1 MINQKKDNQMERN
14 NFLFGIKGLSSE
26 EVEQKIK
33 NKQNNVL
40 IKNINKSILGII
52 LSNVFTFFN
61 FLLFIITC
69 LIIHIGHY
77 EQLFFLFINMLNVSI
92 NIFQEVKAKKTLD
105 KISIL
110 KFNHT
115 KVIRNGFLTETLIE
129 NVVIDDVLF
138 LELGSQI
145 VADSKITKGFLE
157 VDESLLTGESGSI
170 FKKEGD
176 VLYSGSYVL
185 SGNACAK
192 VFCVG
197 PEMYISK
204 LTKEAKK
211 YKKIKTPLIQNLSLL
226 ILFIFC
232 LLIPMSSILYFFPK
246 TISIDEEPFVLGLCG
261 FVLGTLPS
269 GLFLLTSTTLFV
281 SFIKLA
287 KKQAYM
293 KELFGIEMLA
303 RIDVLCLDKTG
314 TITDG
319 TMKVKNVLKCKDSNL
334 FPEDLFFNIINAF
347 PQNNPTQKAL
357 YQAFC
362 SLPIKNQKKN
372 IYKILKTKP
381 FSSINKYSAVEIDK
395 MGTFVLG
402 APEFILKK
410 QFSEIKNDFQ
420 KETKLGYRVL
430 LLAQTDTLLD
440 NINDNTNYKIMF
452 LISLEE
458 QIKEDAFDIINYF
471 IQNGISVKIISGDNL
486 ETISY
491 IAKKLNIIKTSK
503 QSINLINLESN
514 ELDDVSSKY
523 NVFGRSTPTQKK
535 IIIQNLKK
543 QNHKVAMIGDG
554 VNDILAFKEA
564 DVSIAMAS
572 GNEACKNT
580 ANLILLDSQFH
591 SLTQVVT
598 EGRRVINNLQK
609 ISILFLT
616 KTIVSFLLAFVV
628 IFWNFY
634 YWYTSKSGMI
644 LPFPLK
650 PLQFNLVDTFFIGI
664 PSFFLALE
672 MNNKKVNKSFFRIIL
687 RQAFPYSL
695 LMALFYFSLI
705 YVVPLD
711 KYEIVNISSLLNI
724 FIACVFF
731 NLLIYSCIPFNK
743 WKKILIC
750 IVFSGFILSFL
761 FLKFYL
767 KCI

>member
-1 MINQKKDNQMERN
+1 MINRKKDNQMKRN
-14 NFLFGIKGLSSE
+14 DLLFDIKGLSSE

-33 NKQNNVL
+33 DKQNNVL
-40 IKNINKSILGII
+40 TKNINKSILGII
-52 LSNVFTFFN
+52 LSNVFTLFN
-61 FLLFIITC
+61 FLLFLITC
-69 LIIHIGHY
+69 LIIHIKHF
-77 EQLFFLFINMLNVSI
+77 ENLFFLFINILNVSI

-110 KFNHT
+110 QFNHT

-145 VADSKITKGFLE
+145 VADSKIIKGVLE
-157 VDESLLTGESGSI
+157 VDESLLTGESRSI

-185 SGNACAK
+185 SGNAYSK

-197 PEMYISK
+197 HEMYISK
-204 LTKEAKK
+204 LTQEAKK

-226 ILFIFC
+226 IWFIFC
-232 LLIPMSSILYFFPK
+232 LLIPTSLILYFFPAK
-246 TISIDEEPFVLGLCG
+246 IDIKQDSFVLGLCG
-261 FVLGTLPS
+261 FVLGTLPA

-287 KKQAYM
+287 KKKAYM

-303 RIDVLCLDKTG
+303 IIDVLCLDKTG

-319 TMKVKNVLKCKDSNL
+319 TMKVKNILKYKDYNL
-334 FPEDLFFNIINAF
+334 FPEDLFFDIINVF

-357 YQAFC
+357 YQEFC
-362 SLPIKNQKKN
+362 SLSRKNQKKD
-372 IYKILKTKP
+372 IYKISKTQP

-395 MGTFVLG
+395 IGTFVLG

-430 LLAQTDTLLD
+430 LLAQTDTSLD
-440 NINDNTNYKIMF
+440 NINDNTNYKIIS
-452 LISLEE
+452 LISLED

-471 IQNGISVKIISGDNL
+471 IQNGISVKIISGDNS

-491 IAKKLNIIKTSK
+491 IAKRLNIIKSSK
-503 QSINLINLESN
+503 QSINLMNLESN
-514 ELDDVSSKY
+514 ELDDASLKY
-523 NVFGRSTPTQKK
+523 NVFGRSTPKQKQ

-572 GNEACKNT
+572 GNEASKNT

-591 SLTQVVT
+591 SLPQVVT

-628 IFWNFY
+628 ILCNFY
-634 YWYTSKSGMI
+634 YWSTNSTTI
-644 LPFPLK
+644 IPFPLK

-672 MNNKKVNKSFFRIIL
+672 MNNKKVNKSFFRIIFHK
-687 RQAFPYSL
+687 AFPYSL
-695 LMALFYFSLI
+695 LIALFYFSLI
-705 YVVPLD
+705 CFTSLKLD
-711 KYEIVNISSLLNI
+711 QISFLLSI

-731 NLLIYSCIPFNK
+731 NLLIYNCIPFNK
-743 WKKILIC
+743 WKKILIF

-761 FLKFYL
+761 FLKFRL
-767 KCI
+767 QCL